1 MVRSMTRQGSEGGL
15 EFPCAF
21 PIKAMGLSSTDFV
34 GLVVS
39 IVRRHVDDL
48 GEGAVQVRES
58 RGGKYTSVT
67 VMFTA
72 RSRSQL
78 DDLYRDLTS
87 DERVLVVL

>member
-1 MVRSMTRQGSEGGL
+1 MTSPGNGGGL
-15 EFPCAF
+15 VFPCSF
-21 PIKAMGLSSTDFV
+21 PIKAMGLSSSDFE

-67 VMFTA
+67 VTFTA
-72 RSRSQL
+72 RSRGQL
-78 DDLYRDLTS
+78 DDLYRELTA
-87 DERVLVVL
+87 DERILVVL

>member
-1 MVRSMTRQGSEGGL
+1 VTGPGDEGGL
-15 EFPCAF
+15 EFPCSF
-21 PIKAMGLSSTDFV
+21 PIKAMGLSSNDFV

-48 GEGAVQVRES
+48 GEGAVRVRES

-67 VMFTA
+67 VAFTA

-78 DDLYRDLTS
+78 DDLYRELTA
-87 DERVLVVL
+87 DERILVVL

>member
-1 MVRSMTRQGSEGGL
+1 MKKRGDEGLL
-15 EFPCAF
+15 EFPCSF
-21 PIKAMGLSSTDFV
+21 PIKAMGLTGDDFE

-48 GEGAVQVRES
+48 GEGAVRVRAS

-67 VMFTA
+67 VTFTA

-78 DDLYRDLTS
+78 DALYRDLTS
-87 DERVLVVL
+87 HERILVVL

>member
-1 MVRSMTRQGSEGGL
+1 VTQGGDEGGL
-15 EFPCAF
+15 EFPCRF
-21 PIKAMGLSSTDFV
+21 PIKAMGRSGSDFV

-39 IVRRHVDDL
+39 IIRRHVDDL

-58 RGGKYTSVT
+58 RGGRYTSVT
-67 VMFTA
+67 VTFTA

-87 DERVLVVL
+87 DARILVVL

>member
-1 MVRSMTRQGSEGGL
+1 
-15 EFPCAF
+15 
-21 PIKAMGLSSTDFV
+21 MGLSSSDFV
-34 GLVVS
+34 GFVVS

-67 VMFTA
+67 VTFNA

-78 DDLYRDLTS
+78 DDLYRDLTAE
-87 DERVLVVL
+87 DRILVVL